1 MRPHPNANAS
11 LFPRPVRPPPRR
23 PLPLTADAPARARRR
38 IDGAD
43 VAAKRR
49 KTSAGDDPIGE
60 EDVSLE
66 RYEYAAPS
74 AILSGDGACGF
85 AITCAFNRE
94 KSATKEALELI
105 RPHLPHL
112 PDIAPRGL
120 RLNPVKT
127 PGRGFIFI
135 RLSPRPAPSAPESD
149 DDPNAAAAASA
160 ALPAVA
166 ALARAVRSGDV
177 PAPKWVEK
185 ILPVQLTCRPDEASL
200 APAIARAFATSA
212 ALDAS
217 AAAEDARES
226 VAVSFRNRFRRRAD
240 DGKKQGEDA
249 AKAGEKEKGT
259 REDAYKYAREIV
271 VPAIAAAAEA
281 AVRSAGGSAS
291 VNLKDPDVV
300 VFAEVVSVPE
310 PGGGEGRFAERLA
323 IGVVPRR
330 SGVFE
335 VRKKGIVPVSL
346 KRTGGGCEPP
356 KAQSR

>member
-1 MRPHPNANAS
+1 MANAS
-11 LFPRPVRPPPRR
+11 LFPRPVCPPVCRPL

-105 RPHLPHL
+105 RPHLPEL
-112 PDIAPRGL
+112 PDVAPRGL

-135 RLSPRPAPSAPESD
+135 RLSPRPS
-149 DDPNAAAAASA
+149 PNAAEPTSPKAAAADVASASAAVASA
-160 ALPAVA
+160 ALPAVV
-166 ALARAVRSGDV
+166 ALVNAVRAGERA
-177 PAPKWVEK
+177 APRWVEK
-185 ILPVQLTCRPDEASL
+185 IIPVQMTCRPDETAL
-200 APAIARAFATSA
+200 TAAVARAFAASE
-212 ALDAS
+212 ALDEAK
-217 AAAEDARES
+217 RVR

-240 DGKKQGEDA
+240 DGKKHGEENA
-249 AKAGEKEKGT
+249 ANAGEKVS
-259 REDAYKYAREIV
+259 REDAYARETV

-281 AVRSAGGSAS
+281 AVRSAGASAS
-291 VNLKDPDVV
+291 VHLSDPDVV

-310 PGGGEGRFAERLA
+310 PGGGEGRFAERVAL
-323 IGVVPRR
+323 GVVPRR

-346 KRTGGGCEPP
+346 KRTGGG
-356 KAQSR
+356 

>member
-1 MRPHPNANAS
+1 MPPSEANAS
-11 LFPRPVRPPPRR
+11 LFPRPIRPPPRH

-105 RPHLPHL
+105 RPHLPDL
-112 PDIAPRGL
+112 PDVAPRGL

-135 RLSPRPAPSAPESD
+135 RLSPRPAPSAPEAD
-149 DDPNAAAAASA
+149 DDPNAAAASSATAASA
-160 ALPAVA
+160 SLPAVA

-217 AAAEDARES
+217 AAAEDARAS
-226 VAVSFRNRFRRRAD
+226 IAVSFRNRFRRQAD

-249 AKAGEKEKGT
+249 ANAGEKEKSS
-259 REDAYKYAREIV
+259 EDAYAREIV

-281 AVRSAGGSAS
+281 AVRSAGASAS

-323 IGVVPRR
+323 LGVVPRR

-346 KRTGGGCEPP
+346 KRTGGG
-356 KAQSR
+356 